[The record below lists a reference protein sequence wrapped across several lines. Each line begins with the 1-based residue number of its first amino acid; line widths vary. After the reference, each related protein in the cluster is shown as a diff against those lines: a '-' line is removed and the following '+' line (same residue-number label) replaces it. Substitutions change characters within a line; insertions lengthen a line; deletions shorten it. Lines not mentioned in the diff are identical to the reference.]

1 MSIQRSFIDSRGFA
15 RVLGAIAIAAP
26 GLLVACS
33 AGDEGAEHAEN
44 TARATGALAQTIHIT
59 GTVADPLTGPQ
70 AGITITLSGSSQ
82 AQVVT
87 NFSGSFDFPVAAGGS
102 YSITAQGNDNF
113 FQPPFHSCLT
123 VTPSIVNLNNLTAS
137 TNLSFVG
144 SGTDAILNCSPS
156 SQNGATSGSLT
167 IQGKVTS
174 GGAPVAGARVWLN
187 GNTQGYRTTDE
198 TGAYSFSVN
207 PGSYSVNAQGTC
219 SSYSPSVV
227 NLNNLHASA
236 TENFAGSHCPP
247 APLTFCPTFDG
258 LVGLSEPASCNTSS
272 STACAFDRIQSG
284 WAGEITADFQFV
296 ESNVL
301 AANDCRF
308 GKWQQAPIVND
319 FTFVGVLEQQQ
330 SNLNLFALQLMGCAL
345 ANNLTGPLNLLGSL
359 IPPDLIQA
367 GLKFTTAD
375 VAALEDEYMAA
386 INQGLADFGVGPL
399 TAAQT
404 TAIRAQL
411 DYAASTTP
419 GIVASS
425 ALSYSTCP

>member
-1 MSIQRSFIDSRGFA
+1 MSIQRSFIDSQRFF
-15 RVLGAIAIAAP
+15 RVLGAFVIATP
-26 GLLVACS
+26 CSLVACS
-33 AGDEGAEHAEN
+33 AGDGTSEH
-44 TARATGALAQTIHIT
+44 TAAATEAVTQTIHIT
-59 GTVADPLTGPQ
+59 GTVTDPETGPQ

-87 NFSGSFDFPVAAGGS
+87 DFSGSFDFPVAAGGS
-102 YSITAQGNDNF
+102 YSLTAAGSDNF
-113 FQPPFHSCLT
+113 FLPPFHSCLS

-137 TNLSFVG
+137 TNISFVG
-144 SGTDAILNCSPS
+144 SGTDAILNCSPAAA
-156 SQNGATSGSLT
+156 NGATSGSLT
-167 IQGKVTS
+167 IQGKVTAA
-174 GGAPVAGARVWLN
+174 GQPVAGARVWLN
-187 GNTQGYRTTDE
+187 GSTQGYRTTDE

-219 SSYSPSVV
+219 SSYTPSVV
-227 NLNNLHASA
+227 NLNNLRSSA
-236 TENFAGSHCPP
+236 TENFQGTHCPP
-247 APLTFCPTFDG
+247 APLTLCPTLDA
-258 LVGLSEPASCNTSS
+258 LTGLSEPASCNTSS
-272 STACAFDRIQSG
+272 IGACASDRSFT
-284 WAGEITADFQFV
+284 WAGEIVSDFQFV
-296 ESNVL
+296 EDDELGV
-301 AANDCRF
+301 NDCRF

-319 FTFVGVLEQQQ
+319 FTFVGVLEQQA
-330 SNLNLFALQLMGCAL
+330 NALNLFTLQLFGCAL
-345 ANNLTGPLNLLGSL
+345 ANNLVGPLNLLGTL

-386 INQGLADFGVGPL
+386 INQALADFGVGPL

-419 GIVASS
+419 GLVASS